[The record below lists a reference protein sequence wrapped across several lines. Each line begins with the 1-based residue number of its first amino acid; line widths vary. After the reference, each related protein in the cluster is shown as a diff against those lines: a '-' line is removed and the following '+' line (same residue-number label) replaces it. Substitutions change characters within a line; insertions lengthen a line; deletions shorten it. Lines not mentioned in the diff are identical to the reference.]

1 MLSGGSNEMRGM
13 RPRFQPRS
21 RSRPGR
27 EQPIGDA
34 ARAAKAHLS
43 LSRFEDKRSRT
54 LAAGKELALTS
65 RSYVRGAGVG
75 RCLGVGLTLG
85 VGVGVGLCVD
95 SAQYLPP
102 LFNAVGLAPAQT
114 TISLPVQTAV

>member
-1 MLSGGSNEMRGM
+1 M
-13 RPRFQPRS
+13 
-21 RSRPGR
+21 
-27 EQPIGDA
+27 GDA

-75 RCLGVGLTLG
+75 RCLGVRFTLG
-85 VGVGVGLCVD
+85 VGVGVGLCAD

-102 LFNAVGLAPAQT
+102 LFNPVGLAPAQT